1 MMVIGVF
8 DCDYETSVGLLMEI
22 VYLRSDFCTCVISKP
37 VVLQR
42 NTSKQG

>member
-22 VYLRSDFCTCVISKP
+22 VYLRIVIFAY
-37 VVLQR
+37 V
-42 NTSKQG
+42 